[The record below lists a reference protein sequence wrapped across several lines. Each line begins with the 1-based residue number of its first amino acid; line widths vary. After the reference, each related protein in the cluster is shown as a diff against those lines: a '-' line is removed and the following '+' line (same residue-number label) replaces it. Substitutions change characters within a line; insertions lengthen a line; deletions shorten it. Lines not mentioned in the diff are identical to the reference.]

1 MNIKRLLFV
10 CAMAMLAFVMPALA
24 QDKVVTGKVTDSK
37 DGTALAGASV
47 MVKGTTIGVSTDA
60 NGLLLRLNEIKE
72 MDKSKLSSPE
82 KKQLRTEVLSIKE
95 RLKKHHDGVLYIS
108 TGTVILIIILL
119 IILL

>member
-1 MNIKRLLFV
+1 MKKLTLSIITTCMLFT
-10 CAMAMLAFVMPALA
+10 FVPTQLKAEK
-24 QDKVVTGKVTDSK
+24 Q
-37 DGTALAGASV
+37 ASAV
-47 MVKGTTIGVSTDA
+47 SVPTTTTNELTEGNA
-60 NGLLLRLNEIKE
+60 LLLRLNEIKE